1 MAHGKPQHEKKGNKN
16 VPTRKK
22 RKKVFPG
29 DGREKE
35 HKQTMSWTHTNNKVR
50 KTNSKV
56 NELS

>member
-35 HKQTMSWTHTNNKVR
+35 SKQTMSWTQTNNKVR
-50 KTNSKV
+50 KTLRMMN
-56 NELS
+56 